1 MSKPA
6 NKTLIGAFVV
16 GAVALAVVAVVI
28 FGSGKLFTEKLI
40 DVMYFQGSVKGLSVG
55 SPVMFRGVRIGSVTN
70 VQLQFDPKDTSFIIP
85 VYVEIDLNKVK
96 VIGNEPTEEQLPK
109 LIAKGL
115 RAQLDIQSIVTG
127 QLMVNLDFFPNTPVR
142 LVALDKRVPEIP
154 TIPSD
159 LDQFLRTAS
168 EIPLKDIVDKLMRSL
183 EGIDKAVNS
192 PNLAMSI
199 QSLSDG
205 LKEARGIL
213 KKVNEQVDPILV
225 NLKDSSKSVK
235 EVLAKTEAVPKQLDD
250 ALKTAQATLAQ
261 AEKTLLS
268 VQEVASEN
276 SVLVIDVDHTLQEVS
291 KTARSVRYLTDYL
304 QRYPEAIVKGKQS
317 GKGE

>member
-40 DVMYFQGSVKGLSVG
+40 DVMYFQGSVKGLNVG
-55 SPVMFRGVRIGSVTN
+55 SPVMFRGVRVGSVTN

-96 VIGNEPTEEQLPK
+96 VIGDEPAEEQLPK

-142 LVALDKRVPEIP
+142 LVGRDKRVPEIP

-168 EIPLKDIVDKLMRSL
+168 EIPLKDIIDKLMHSL

-192 PNLAMSI
+192 PKLVTGI
-199 QSLSDG
+199 ESLSEG
-205 LKEARGIL
+205 LMEAKGIL
-213 KKVNEQVDPILV
+213 KKVNDQIDPILA

-235 EVLAKTEAVPKQLDD
+235 QVLAKTEAVPKQLDD
-250 ALKTAQATLAQ
+250 VLKTAQGTLAQ

-304 QRYPEAIVKGKQS
+304 QRYPEAVVKGKQ